1 MGLLLF
7 FSADAAD
14 LLEWLGGEKLLVC
27 IKLVPEPAN
36 KSAKK
41 AYLGANNKWEIAAHK
56 FFLLIF
62 RRLPTKKKIPLCE
75 GV

>member
-27 IKLVPEPAN
+27 SVHKA
-36 KSAKK
+36 SARTGKQK
-41 AYLGANNKWEIAAHK
+41 CQKG
-56 FFLLIF
+56 IF
-62 RRLPTKKKIPLCE
+62 GC
-75 GV
+75 